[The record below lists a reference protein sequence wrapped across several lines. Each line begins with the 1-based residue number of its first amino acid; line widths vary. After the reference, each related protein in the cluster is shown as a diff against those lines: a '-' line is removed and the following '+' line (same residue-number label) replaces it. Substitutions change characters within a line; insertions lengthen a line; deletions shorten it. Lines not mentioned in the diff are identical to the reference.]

1 MDEDAL
7 LKQLGSV
14 SKKIVFVFDLNKNR
28 FRYLS
33 PAFEA
38 VWETSAQASQDD
50 PASLLTSIHPNDQP
64 NVLSYLQ
71 RLRAGSAYEEVEFKV
86 LTPDED
92 LKVIRVEVY
101 RLPVN
106 GQEESIIGGFAQDIS
121 RQKQYENY
129 LSEFGHRKNS
139 ALEIVSHDLRG
150 PLGILQSL
158 TQSLERDLQDKNYEE
173 IADYAHLM
181 QRVCLE
187 SLTLINDLLT
197 EEHLRSPN
205 VSVKKEWVDL
215 VAKAKEV
222 VENYRAAPTVS
233 QAFDVQAD
241 TDQAFAE
248 VDEVKFMQAMNNL
261 ISNAIKFSP
270 PDGTITV
277 TITEEKRGVQVAVS
291 DNGIGIPEKLFPYL
305 FDKYTKASRAGLR
318 GEKSHGIGLHIVR
331 DLVEVQGG
339 KIWFES
345 KENVGTTF
353 YILLPRR
360 D

>member
-1 MDEDAL
+1 
-7 LKQLGSV
+7 
-14 SKKIVFVFDLNKNR
+14 LNKNR
-28 FRYLS
+28 FRSLS

-38 VWETSAQASQDD
+38 VWETSAQKAHED
-50 PASLLTSIHPNDQP
+50 PASLLSSIHPNDQQ

-71 RLRAGSAYEEVEFKV
+71 KLQAGSTYEEVEFKV

-92 LKVIRVEVY
+92 VKVIRVEAY

-106 GQEESIIGGFAQDIS
+106 GQEEAIIGGFAQDIS

-150 PLGILQSL
+150 PLGLLQSL
-158 TQSLERDLQDKNYEE
+158 TQSLEHDLQDKKYEE
-173 IADYAHLM
+173 IAHYAHLM
-181 QRVCLE
+181 QRVCQE
-187 SLTLINDLLT
+187 SLTLINDLLA
-197 EEHLRSPN
+197 EEHLRAPN

-215 VAKAKEV
+215 VAKAKEL
-222 VENYRAAPTVS
+222 VENYRASPTIS
-233 QAFDVQAD
+233 QTFDVQAG
-241 TDQAFAE
+241 TDQVFAE
-248 VDEVKFMQAMNNL
+248 VDEVKFMQVLNNL

-270 PDGTITV
+270 ADGAITV

-291 DNGIGIPEKLFPYL
+291 DKGIGIPEKLYPYL
-305 FDKYTKASRAGLR
+305 FDKYTKASRVGLR

-345 KENVGTTF
+345 QENDGTTF
-353 YILLPRR
+353 YLSLPRR

>member
-1 MDEDAL
+1 MDEDDL

-14 SKKIVFVFDLNKNR
+14 SKKIIFVFDLNENR

-38 VWETSAQASQDD
+38 VWEINAQTARES
-50 PASLLTSIHPNDQP
+50 PASLLSSIHPNDQQ

-71 RLRAGSAYEEVEFKV
+71 RLQAGSAYEEVECKV
-86 LTPDED
+86 LTPDEEV
-92 LKVIRVEVY
+92 KVIRVEAY
-101 RLPVN
+101 RLPGN
-106 GQEESIIGGFAQDIS
+106 GQEGAIIGGFAQDIS

-150 PLGILQSL
+150 PLGILQNL
-158 TQSLERDLQDKNYEE
+158 TQSLERDLQEKNYAE
-173 IADYAHLM
+173 IDHYAHLM
-181 QRVCLE
+181 QRVCQE
-187 SLTLINDLLT
+187 SLTLINDLLA
-197 EEHLRSPN
+197 EEHLRAPN
-205 VSVKKEWVDL
+205 VSVKKEWIDL
-215 VAKAKEV
+215 VAKAREV
-222 VENYRAAPTVS
+222 VENYRAAPTVP
-233 QAFDVQAD
+233 QTFAVQAD
-241 TDQAFAE
+241 QDQIFAE

-261 ISNAIKFSP
+261 LSNAIKFSP
-270 PDGTITV
+270 ADGTITV
-277 TITEEKRGVQVAVS
+277 TISEEKRGVQVAVA
-291 DNGIGIPEKLFPYL
+291 DQGIGIPEKLYPYL

-331 DLVEVQGG
+331 DLVEMQGG

-345 KENVGTTF
+345 QENNGTTF
-353 YILLPRR
+353 YLSLPRR